1 MKMKKKTRI
10 WIIVAVVVVAG
21 VVLAATLGKPKEV
34 VVVNSEDCTKGM
46 IETNVTATGEIQP
59 VYKVEVGTQVS
70 GIVEKMYVDYN
81 SEVKK
86 GQLLA
91 ELDKSL
97 LQEQVKQARANLST
111 AQSSKALAQKN
122 YDRIKK
128 LYEQKAATQE
138 EYDQAE
144 TSLEQAK
151 NQLTT
156 AQSSY
161 DRSLTDLKY
170 AEIYSPIDGVILSKA
185 VEEGQTVASSFST
198 PTLFT
203 IAKNLTDMQLEAKVD
218 EADIGQVKE
227 GQTVRFTVDAF
238 PGDIFNGTVRQIRLV
253 PTVTSNV
260 VTYTVIIDAP
270 NDDGRLYP
278 GMTANITIVTKQQ
291 NGLIIPMEATQ
302 FSIEPAMKAFAEKEG
317 YEIVNS
323 EKLKGESE
331 SNAGVYCLEGK
342 KIVQHEITLGINDG
356 ANVVV
361 ESGID
366 EGDKVVLSVN
376 RERMGK
382 GKEEGGFRMGPPER
396 KRRE

>member
-1 MKMKKKTRI
+1 MKKKTRI
-10 WIIVAVVVVAG
+10 WIIILAVVVIAVA
-21 VVLAATLGKPKEV
+21 VASALNKPKEV
-34 VVVNSEDCTKGM
+34 TMVASEPVTKGS
-46 IETNVTATGEIQP
+46 IENTVTATGEIQP

-122 YDRIKK
+122 YDRVKK

-144 TSLEQAK
+144 TNLEQAK

-227 GQTVRFTVDAF
+227 GQKVRFTVDAF
-238 PGDIFNGTVRQIRLV
+238 PSDEFSGTVRQIRLV

-278 GMTANITIVTKQQ
+278 GMTANITIVTQQ
-291 NGLIIPMEATQ
+291 QEGLIVPLEAVRY
-302 FSIEPAMKAFAEKEG
+302 SIDPKTEAIILKEG
-317 YEIVNS
+317 YTIETLDTLRAEPKQGAAEI
-323 EKLKGESE
+323 
-331 SNAGVYCLEGK
+331 YCINGK
-342 KIVQHEITLGINDG
+342 TISQRAIATGINDG
-356 ANVVV
+356 ANVIV
-361 ESGID
+361 ESGL
-366 EGDKVVLSVN
+366 EAGDKVVLSIS
-376 RERMGK
+376 RQRIGK
-382 GKEEGGFRMGPPER
+382 DKEEASFRMGPPER

>member
-1 MKMKKKTRI
+1 MKKKARI
-10 WIIVAVVVVAG
+10 WIIVAAVAI
-21 VVLAATLGKPKEV
+21 VAIVMLAVLGKPKEV
-34 VVVNSEDCTKGM
+34 AVVNAEPCTTGM
-46 IETNVTATGEIQP
+46 IETTVTATGEIQP

-111 AQSSKALAQKN
+111 AQSNKALAQKN
-122 YDRIKK
+122 FDRVKK
-128 LYEQKAATQE
+128 LYDQKAATQE

-218 EADIGQVKE
+218 EADIGQVQE
-227 GQTVRFTVDAF
+227 GQKVRFSVDAF
-238 PGDIFNGTVRQIRLV
+238 PDDTFLGTVRQIRLV

-291 NGLIIPMEATQ
+291 EGLIIPLEATQ
-302 FSIEPAMKAFAEKEG
+302 YSIEPNMKAFAEKEG
-317 YEIVNS
+317 YEIENS
-323 EKLKGESE
+323 EELKTKSE
-331 SNAGVYCLEGK
+331 SNECVYCLEGK
-342 KIVQHEITLGINDG
+342 KIVQHSITLGINDG
-356 ANVVV
+356 ANVIVTD
-361 ESGID
+361 GLTD
-366 EGDKVVLSVN
+366 GDAVIRSIS
-376 RERMGK
+376 RERASK
-382 GKEEGGFRMGPPER
+382 NKEEGGFRMGPPER

>member
-1 MKMKKKTRI
+1 MKKKTRTWLI
-10 WIIVAVVVVAG
+10 VIAIVIIAAVLIALLTRPKEVAVVNDE
-21 VVLAATLGKPKEV
+21 P
-34 VVVNSEDCTKGM
+34 CTPGS
-46 IETNVTATGEIQP
+46 IEKTVTATGEIQP

-97 LQEQVKQARANLST
+97 LNEQVKQAQATLST
-111 AQSSKALAQKN
+111 STSNRNLAQKN
-122 YDRIKK
+122 FDRVKA
-128 LYEQKAATQE
+128 LYEKKAATQE

-144 TSLEQAK
+144 TNLEQAK
-151 NQLTT
+151 NQLIT
-156 AQSSY
+156 AQSDY
-161 DRSLTDLKY
+161 ERARTNLKY

-227 GQTVRFTVDAF
+227 GQPVTFSVDAF
-238 PGDIFNGTVRQIRLV
+238 PGDEFKGTVRQIRLV

-270 NDDGRLYP
+270 NDDGKLYP
-278 GMTANITIVTKQQ
+278 GMTANITILVEEQK
-291 NGLIIPMEATQ
+291 GLVIPLETTQ
-302 FSIEPAMKAFAEKEG
+302 FTLDPMTAARLTKEG
-317 YEIVNS
+317 YTVEN
-323 EKLKGESE
+323 GERGME
-331 SNAGVYCLEGK
+331 NEEYFVYAIDGK
-342 KIVQHEITLGINDG
+342 TLHLNRVELGINDG

-361 ESGID
+361 TSGIK
-366 EGDKVVLSVN
+366 EGDRIVRSV
-376 RERMGK
+376 EFVKAGK
-382 GKEEGGFRMGPPER
+382 KQADDSKFRMGPPER
-396 KRRE
+396 KKR

>member
-1 MKMKKKTRI
+1 MKKKARI
-10 WIIVAVVVVAG
+10 WIIVAAVVIAA
-21 VVLAATLGKPKEV
+21 VVLAAVLGKPKEV
-34 VVVNSEDCTKGM
+34 VVVNTGDCVAGM
-46 IETNVTATGEIQP
+46 IETTVTATGEIQP

-97 LQEQVKQARANLST
+97 LLEQVKQAKANLGT
-111 AQSSKALAQKN
+111 TQSSKALAQKN

-128 LYEQKAATQE
+128 LYERKAATQE

-156 AQSSY
+156 AQSDY
-161 DRSLTDLKY
+161 DRSLTNLKY

-218 EADIGQVKE
+218 EADIGQVQE
-227 GQTVRFTVDAF
+227 GQTVRFSVDAF

-278 GMTANITIVTKQQ
+278 GMTANITIVTNRQE
-291 NGLIIPMEATQ
+291 GLLIPLEATQ
-302 FSIEPAMKAFAEKEG
+302 YNIEPDMEAFAVKEG
-317 YEIVNS
+317 YTIERNN
-323 EKLKGESE
+323 GEQQ
-331 SNAGVYCLEGK
+331 VFVLEGK
-342 KIVQHEITLGINDG
+342 KLVQQPINLGIDDG
-356 ANVVV
+356 ANVIV
-361 ESGID
+361 ESGLD
-366 EGDKVVLSVN
+366 AGDKVVLSIS
-376 RERMGK
+376 RERK
-382 GKEEGGFRMGPPER
+382 VKEKEEGGFRMGPPER

>member
-1 MKMKKKTRI
+1 MKKKTRI
-10 WIIVAVVVVAG
+10 WIIIGAVVVVA
-21 VVLAATLGKPKEV
+21 VVLAAVLGKPKEV
-34 VVVNSEDCTKGM
+34 VVVNTGDCVAGM
-46 IETNVTATGEIQP
+46 IETTVTATGEIQP

-97 LQEQVKQARANLST
+97 LLEQVKQAKANLST
-111 AQSSKALAQKN
+111 TQSSKALAQKN

-128 LYEQKAATQE
+128 LYERKAATQE

-156 AQSSY
+156 AQSDY
-161 DRSLTDLKY
+161 DRSLTNLKY

-218 EADIGQVKE
+218 EADIGQVQE
-227 GQTVRFTVDAF
+227 GQQVRFSVDAF
-238 PGDIFNGTVRQIRLV
+238 PGETFNGSVRQIRLV

-291 NGLIIPMEATQ
+291 QGLIIPLEAIQ
-302 FSIEPAMKAFAEKEG
+302 YSIDPATETLAAKEG
-317 YEIVNS
+317 YTIQRNE
-323 EKLKGESE
+323 GEQQ
-331 SNAGVYCLEGK
+331 VFILEGK
-342 KIVQHEITLGINDG
+342 KLVQQPLILGIDDG
-356 ANVVV
+356 ANVIV
-361 ESGID
+361 ENGLS
-366 EGDKVVLSVN
+366 EGDKVVLSIT
-376 RERMGK
+376 RERMTK
-382 GKEEGGFRMGPPER
+382 DKEVEGGFHMGPPER

>member
-1 MKMKKKTRI
+1 MKKKTRN
-10 WIIVAVVVVAG
+10 WIIIVAIVVVAVVVFAM
-21 VVLAATLGKPKEV
+21 LSRPKETIV
-34 VVVNSEDCTKGM
+34 ISEEPCTEGT
-46 IETNVTATGEIQP
+46 IENTVTATGEIQP

-97 LQEQVKQARANLST
+97 LQEQVKQAQANLST
-111 AQSSKALAQKN
+111 TQSSKALAQKN
-122 YDRIKK
+122 YDRVKK

-151 NQLTT
+151 NQLIT
-156 AQSSY
+156 AQSDY
-161 DRSLTDLKY
+161 ERARTNLKY

-227 GQTVRFTVDAF
+227 GQQVRFSVDAF
-238 PGDIFNGTVRQIRLV
+238 PSDLFNGTVRQIRLV

-278 GMTANITIVTKQQ
+278 GMTANITIVTQQ
-291 NGLIIPMEATQ
+291 QQGLIIPFEAVKYTVDPPTETM
-302 FSIEPAMKAFAEKEG
+302 IAKEG
-317 YEIVNS
+317 YTVERMKGNPDATTVFRLDGKTVAQQEI
-323 EKLKGESE
+323 
-331 SNAGVYCLEGK
+331 A
-342 KIVQHEITLGINDG
+342 TGINDG
-356 ANVVV
+356 ANIIV
-361 ESGID
+361 ESGLKA
-366 EGDKVVLSVN
+366 GDKVVLSIK
-376 RERMGK
+376 RERVGK
-382 GKEEGGFRMGPPER
+382 GNKEEGGFRMGPPER

>member
-1 MKMKKKTRI
+1 MKKKTRI
-10 WIIVAVVVVAG
+10 WIIILAVVVIAVA
-21 VVLAATLGKPKEV
+21 VAAALNKPKEV
-34 VVVNSEDCTKGM
+34 TMVASEPVTKGS
-46 IETNVTATGEIQP
+46 IENTVTATGEIQP

-122 YDRIKK
+122 YDRVKK

-144 TSLEQAK
+144 TNLEQAK

-227 GQTVRFTVDAF
+227 GQKVRFTVDAF
-238 PGDIFNGTVRQIRLV
+238 PSDEFSGTVRQIRLV

-278 GMTANITIVTKQQ
+278 GMTANITIVTQQ
-291 NGLIIPMEATQ
+291 
-302 FSIEPAMKAFAEKEG
+302 
-317 YEIVNS
+317 
-323 EKLKGESE
+323 
-331 SNAGVYCLEGK
+331 
-342 KIVQHEITLGINDG
+342 
-356 ANVVV
+356 
-361 ESGID
+361 
-366 EGDKVVLSVN
+366 
-376 RERMGK
+376 
-382 GKEEGGFRMGPPER
+382 
-396 KRRE
+396 

>member
-1 MKMKKKTRI
+1 MKKNTRI
-10 WIIVAVVVVAG
+10 WIIIGAVVVAAVVVASI
-21 VVLAATLGKPKEV
+21 LGKPKEV
-34 VVVNSEDCTKGM
+34 TVVDTETCTKGM
-46 IETNVTATGEIQP
+46 IETTVTATGEIQP

-97 LQEQVKQARANLST
+97 LLEQVKQAKANLST
-111 AQSSKALAQKN
+111 MQSNKALAQKN

-144 TSLEQAK
+144 TNLEQAK

-156 AQSSY
+156 AQSDY
-161 DRSLTDLKY
+161 DRSLTNLKY

-218 EADIGQVKE
+218 EADIGQVQE
-227 GQTVRFTVDAF
+227 GQQVRFSVDAF
-238 PGDIFNGTVRQIRLV
+238 PGETFNGSVRQIRLV

-291 NGLIIPMEATQ
+291 QGLIIPLEAIQ
-302 FSIEPAMKAFAEKEG
+302 YSIDPATEALAAKEG
-317 YEIVNS
+317 YTIQRNE
-323 EKLKGESE
+323 GEQQTF
-331 SNAGVYCLEGK
+331 VLEGK
-342 KIVQHEITLGINDG
+342 KLVQQILTLGIDDG
-356 ANVVV
+356 ANVIV
-361 ESGID
+361 ENGLSD
-366 EGDKVVLSVN
+366 GDKVVLSIT
-376 RERMGK
+376 RERMTK
-382 GKEEGGFRMGPPER
+382 DKEESGGFHMGPPER

>member
-1 MKMKKKTRI
+1 MKKKTRI
-10 WIIVAVVVVAG
+10 WIIIGAVVVATVVVASI
-21 VVLAATLGKPKEV
+21 LGKPKEV
-34 VVVNSEDCTKGM
+34 TVVDTETCTKGM
-46 IETNVTATGEIQP
+46 IETTVTATGEIQP

-97 LQEQVKQARANLST
+97 LLEQVKQAKANLST
-111 AQSSKALAQKN
+111 MQSNKALAQKN

-144 TSLEQAK
+144 TNLEQAK

-156 AQSSY
+156 AQSDY
-161 DRSLTDLKY
+161 DRSLTNLKY

-218 EADIGQVKE
+218 EADIGQVQE
-227 GQTVRFTVDAF
+227 GQQVRFSVDAF
-238 PGDIFNGTVRQIRLV
+238 PGETFNGSVRQIRLV

-291 NGLIIPMEATQ
+291 QGLIIPLEAIQ
-302 FSIEPAMKAFAEKEG
+302 YSIDPATEALAAKEG
-317 YEIVNS
+317 YTIQRNE
-323 EKLKGESE
+323 GEQQTF
-331 SNAGVYCLEGK
+331 VLEGK
-342 KIVQHEITLGINDG
+342 KLVQQPLTLGIDDG
-356 ANVVV
+356 ANVIV
-361 ESGID
+361 ENGLSD
-366 EGDKVVLSVN
+366 GDKVVLSIT
-376 RERMGK
+376 RERMTND
-382 GKEEGGFRMGPPER
+382 KEESGGFHMGPPER